1 MPADTCDDDI
11 HAIDAL
17 IARQFASLDWA
28 PDRPS
33 DWRAFGADFAE
44 GATLWPSA
52 RPARARSVADF
63 IERMQG
69 LAGTTLTSFRDQV
82 LGTHIRVFGN
92 VAVAL
97 AASEHTENKIESAR
111 VVEAILL
118 VKDAGRW
125 RIVAQ
130 AWDNAG
136 AGRPVPSD
144 LAP

>member
-1 MPADTCDDDI
+1 MPTHACDDDI
-11 HAIDAL
+11 RAIEAL

-28 PDRPS
+28 PARPS
-33 DWRAFGADFAE
+33 DWHAFAADFAE

-52 RPARARSVADF
+52 RPARTRGVADF

-69 LAGTTLTSFRDQV
+69 LADTTLTSFREQV
-82 LGTHIRVFGN
+82 LGTHVRVFGN

-97 AASEHTENKIESAR
+97 AASEHTENETERAR

-136 AGRPVPSD
+136 AGRPVPAD